1 MDPKYMSVTKL
12 RRFLT
17 GSTATT
23 EHVYPDQR
31 LAEGNQTAQS
41 VRRTL
46 ASQMAKSRRNGAWFR
61 LSSMERGILS
71 LALRLKVKFES
82 AQLAKALVSVLSR
95 LADLGDAV
103 YSQLLAGTKLAW
115 SFSDAAVSWG
125 NESARLWKNDR
136 SFALFL
142 GRFATGVKGYR

>member
-1 MDPKYMSVTKL
+1 MSVTKL
-12 RRFLT
+12 RRFLSGNKERT
-17 GSTATT
+17 G
-23 EHVYPDQR
+23 HVYESADPR
-31 LAEGNQTAQS
+31 RTEGNQTTQS

-71 LALRLKVKFES
+71 LALRLKVTFES
-82 AQLAKALVSVLSR
+82 AQLAKALVSVLNR

-103 YSQLLAGTKLAW
+103 YSQLLAGTRLAW

-125 NESARLWKNDR
+125 NRERAPLEERP
-136 SFALFL
+136 
-142 GRFATGVKGYR
+142 